1 MTKPEGR
8 ITFHLTKFIDNKNH
22 RFTESQMVG
31 QKCKELCA
39 RLVYYQA
46 LTYTAVMQDGVCLC
60 ARGII

>member
-8 ITFHLTKFIDNKNH
+8 MTFHLTKFNDNKNH
-22 RFTESQMVG
+22 RFTESQMIG
-31 QKCKELCA
+31 QTCNEIYT
-39 RLVYYQA
+39 RLVCYQA